1 MDKVISFNPALRG
14 WVMYSAVH
22 SVCVILP
29 QVIFPP
35 ACTHYLRYFSTDLN
49 AGHHQRGEMP
59 FLLCPLSSF
68 IGVSMSRC
76 RSLLLILSRSYGR
89 RDENGCLIMQR
100 GQPIKG
106 PGAEWFRGLFR
117 AQLEGERK
125 GGWPEKGVGSWG
137 LIAVWCAGHL
147 LSTYHW
153 SGSTNNCPCLIDV
166 QADWW
171 MHGVTRGWTGG
182 QMCT

>member
-1 MDKVISFNPALRG
+1 MGFTMCL
-14 WVMYSAVH
+14 WY
-22 SVCVILP
+22 
-29 QVIFPP
+29 
-35 ACTHYLRYFSTDLN
+35 YLRWYSHQHALTTLGPSPLN
-49 AGHHQRGEMP
+49 RMLVIINVERCHFCCARSP
-59 FLLCPLSSF
+59 PLS
-68 IGVSMSRC
+68 VSMSHC
-76 RSLLLILSRSYGR
+76 CSLLLILSWSYGG

-125 GGWPEKGVGSWG
+125 GGWPEKGVGAWG

-153 SGSTNNCPCLIDV
+153 SGSTNNCPCLVDV

-171 MHGVTRGWTGG
+171 MHGVARGRLAR
-182 QMCT
+182 QMCA